1 MSESKWKVGETY
13 KLRNGSEAVILG
25 VHEGRLFGR
34 IQYPGVTEWISS
46 DWYADTGS
54 WLRELGGGYDLMPPD
69 APRVTFTAWL
79 NVYLDEG
86 FLCAFGSRSAADNGL
101 VNRSACIC
109 IAIDVPE
116 GYGLDKDEPAILVR
130 AG

>member
-13 KLRNGSEAVILG
+13 KLRDGGVAVILG
-25 VHEGRLFGR
+25 EHEGRLFGR
-34 IQYPGVTEWISS
+34 LLGQNLHQWLAHSWEAETGGNAGVPG
-46 DWYADTGS
+46 GP
-54 WLRELGGGYDLMPPD
+54 YDLMPPP

-86 FLCAFGSRSAADNGL
+86 FLYAFGSRSAADNGL

-116 GYGLDKDEPAILVR
+116 GYGLDKDQPPILVR

>member
-1 MSESKWKVGETY
+1 MSKWKVGETY
-13 KLRNGSEAVILG
+13 KLRDGREAIVLG
-25 VHEGRLFGR
+25 AHEGRLFGR
-34 IQYPGVTEWISS
+34 TRSITGVGWVAS
-46 DWYADTGS
+46 DWCSDTGS
-54 WLRELGGGYDLMPPD
+54 WTSRQSCYDLMPPP

-86 FLCAFGSRSAADNGL
+86 FLYAFGSRSAADNGL